1 MFKKSL
7 FKEIG
12 KNTGK
17 WASNKLFG
25 DNWST
30 PYRFSNSG
38 TGMAKEALQIEK
50 KIEKK
55 IQEKKVDNQIEIERL
70 KHVFAQNRNSQKI
83 KNEIIEMSLPE
94 NRDDLFTFSNFI
106 LSNIYGSGWD
116 HNDEKDY
123 LNAFSDVCLNKL
135 KQCKIKFQVMG
146 ALFEGKYLEKE
157 IRTLKRKRLFEKYG
171 LFVFVFILFVILI
184 YINYLLGHFNDL

>member
-7 FKEIG
+7 FKELG

-50 KIEKK
+50 KIE
-55 IQEKKVDNQIEIERL
+55 EKKVDNQIEIERL
-70 KHVFAQNRNSQKI
+70 KYVFAQNRNSQKI

-116 HNDEKDY
+116 HDDEKDY

-184 YINYLLGHFNDL
+184 YINYLLGNFNYL

>member
-7 FKEIG
+7 FRELG

-38 TGMAKEALQIEK
+38 AAIAKEAL
-50 KIEKK
+50 KIEKE
-55 IQEKKVDNQIEIERL
+55 IEEKKVDNQLEIERL
-70 KHVFAQNRNSQKI
+70 KHVFSQNRNSQEM
-83 KNEIIEMSLPE
+83 KNEIIVMSLPE
-94 NRDDLFTFSNFI
+94 NKDDLFTFANFI
-106 LSNIYGSGWD
+106 LSNVYGSGWD
-116 HNDEKDY
+116 HDDEKEY

-135 KQCKIKFQVMG
+135 KQCKIKFKVIG
-146 ALFEGKYLEKE
+146 ALFETKYLEKE
-157 IRTLKRKRLFEKYG
+157 IRTLKRKRFFEKYG
-171 LFVFVFILFVILI
+171 IIVFTFIFFAVLV
-184 YINYLLGHFNDL
+184 YINYLLGHFNDF

>member
-7 FKEIG
+7 FRELG

-38 TGMAKEALQIEK
+38 AAIAKEAL
-50 KIEKK
+50 KIEKE
-55 IQEKKVDNQIEIERL
+55 IEEKKVDNQLEIERL
-70 KHVFAQNRNSQKI
+70 KHVFSQNRNSQEMKNKI
-83 KNEIIEMSLPE
+83 IVMSLPE
-94 NRDDLFTFSNFI
+94 NKDDLFTFANFI
-106 LSNIYGSGWD
+106 LSNVYGSGWD
-116 HNDEKDY
+116 HDDEKEY

-135 KQCKIKFQVMG
+135 KQCKIKFKVIG
-146 ALFEGKYLEKE
+146 ALFETKYLEKE
-157 IRTLKRKRLFEKYG
+157 IRTLKRKRFFEKYG
-171 LFVFVFILFVILI
+171 IIVFTFIFFAVLV
-184 YINYLLGHFNDL
+184 YINYLLGHFNDF

>member
-7 FKEIG
+7 FRELG

-38 TGMAKEALQIEK
+38 AAIAKEAL
-50 KIEKK
+50 KIEKE
-55 IQEKKVDNQIEIERL
+55 IEEKKVDNQLEIERL
-70 KHVFAQNRNSQKI
+70 KHVFAQNRNSQEM
-83 KNEIIEMSLPE
+83 KNEIIVMSLPE
-94 NRDDLFTFSNFI
+94 NKDDLFTFANFI

-116 HNDEKDY
+116 HDDEKEY

-135 KQCKIKFQVMG
+135 KQCKIKFKVIG
-146 ALFEGKYLEKE
+146 ALFETKYLEKE
-157 IRTLKRKRLFEKYG
+157 IRTLKRKRFFEKYG
-171 LFVFVFILFVILI
+171 IIVFAFIFFVVLV
-184 YINYLLGHFNDL
+184 YINYLLGHFNDF

>member
-7 FKEIG
+7 YKELG

-17 WASNKLFG
+17 WVSNKLFG

-38 TGMAKEALQIEK
+38 TSIAKEALKIEK
-50 KIEKK
+50 KIE
-55 IQEKKVDNQIEIERL
+55 EKKSDNRLEIERL
-70 KHVFAQNRNSQKI
+70 NHVFAENRKSQKI
-83 KNEIIEMSLPE
+83 KNDIIEMPLPE
-94 NRDDLFTFSNFI
+94 DRDDLFTFTNFM

-116 HNDEKDY
+116 HDDEKDY

-135 KQCKIKFQVMG
+135 KQCKVKFKVMG
-146 ALFEGKYLEKE
+146 ALFETKYLEKE
-157 IRTLKRKRLFEKYG
+157 IRTLKRKRFFEKYG
-171 LFVFVFILFVILI
+171 IIVFASIFFGILV
-184 YINYLLGHFNDL
+184 YVNYLLGHFNDL

>member
-7 FKEIG
+7 FKELG

-38 TGMAKEALQIEK
+38 TGMEKKELQNEK
-50 KIEKK
+50 KIE
-55 IQEKKVDNQIEIERL
+55 EKKVDNQIEIERL
-70 KHVFAQNRNSQKI
+70 KYVFAQNRNSQKI

-116 HNDEKDY
+116 HDDEKDY

-184 YINYLLGHFNDL
+184 YINYLLGNFNDL